1 MNTTTNPQIELAF
14 DYVCHTNKHIFLTGK
29 AGTGKTTFLHRVCR
43 EVPKRKAV
51 VAPTGVAAMNA
62 KGMTIHSLFQLPFGP
77 IVPGQASNDLKR
89 RGFTRQKI
97 DLLRSLDLLI
107 IDEISMVR
115 ADVLD
120 AIDQVLKRFRGH
132 RKPFGGV
139 QLLMIGD
146 LHQLPP
152 VVREEDWALLRP
164 HYQTAYFFG
173 SHSLKEAGAISI
185 ELKHIYRQSDQHFIE
200 LLNKVRGNQM
210 DDEVFGLLNSRFEP
224 DFEPAE
230 NEGFITLTSH
240 NAAAQTINQQKL
252 KALNEKLH
260 RFKAIVDGDFPSHT
274 YPTDEVLEFKIG
286 AQVMFVRND
295 IQTEKRYYNG
305 KIGQI
310 TDLNNGHITVQC
322 PGDELPIIVQAV
334 EWNNYK
340 YLLNDATKQVE
351 ETVVGTFTQHPLKL
365 AWAITIHKSQGLT
378 FDKVIIDAQAAFAHG
393 QVYVALSRCRSFEGI
408 VLISRLVSSSVKT
421 DVVVKD
427 YTDTA
432 QENQPTAAQL
442 EAAKHQFQQDCI
454 RELFDFEPIRY
465 HLGRLERAIL
475 ENEHSLQQSI
485 REDFKQLETLLQ
497 QKSIILAQRFQPQLA
512 QYFAAEELPEANEL
526 LQARIKKA
534 SQYFM
539 QQLQSQL
546 LPAVKKFEYITDNK
560 SVSKVMEERLK
571 SLHQDLFI
579 KTACFKTSI
588 QGFNTN
594 QYTRNKANAHLDF
607 GKQLKNAKAKTILVP
622 QKIPHPELYKTL
634 IQWRKEQAEALETEL
649 YQILPTKTITD
660 IVRVLPT
667 LPKNLLLIKGIGKS
681 RAKQFGPELLQMV
694 QSFVAD
700 KDLQTDIL
708 DFTFIKKEKTPKPPK
723 PDTKKITYELF
734 QTGKNVEEIATT
746 RGFAASTIESHLA
759 HFVETGAIL
768 IGNLVSLDKIETIS
782 AFFDK
787 HGAEKLSPAKEHFGD
802 NYSWGELR
810 LVQAFWR
817 KENPILEEEE

>member
-1 MNTTTNPQIELAF
+1 MNTTINPQIELAF
-14 DYVCHTNKHIFLTGK
+14 DYICHTNKHIFLTGK

-77 IVPGQASNDLKR
+77 IVPGQASDDLKR

-120 AIDQVLKRFRGH
+120 AIDAVLKRFRGH

-164 HYQTAYFFG
+164 HYETAYFFG
-173 SHSLKEAGAISI
+173 SNALRESGAITI
-185 ELKHIYRQSDQHFIE
+185 ELKHIYRQSDQHFID
-200 LLNKVRGNQM
+200 LLNKVRSNQM
-210 DDEVFGLLNSRFEP
+210 DDEVLNRLNSQYEP
-224 DFEPAE
+224 DFEPME

-252 KALNEKLH
+252 KALHEKKH
-260 RFKAIVDGDFPSHT
+260 TFKAIVDGDFPAHT
-274 YPTDEVLEFKIG
+274 FPTDESLEFKIG

-295 IQTEKRYYNG
+295 IQAEKRYYNG

-310 TDLNNGHITVQC
+310 TDINNDSITVQC
-322 PGDELPIIVQAV
+322 PGDELPINVQAV

-340 YLLNDATKQVE
+340 YLLNEVTKQVE

-408 VLISRLVSSSVKT
+408 VLISKLVSSSVKT

-427 YTDTA
+427 YTDSA

-454 RELFDFEPIRY
+454 RELFDFRPIQH
-465 HLGRLERAIL
+465 HLDRLARAVL
-475 ENEHSLQQSI
+475 EHEHSLQQSI
-485 REDFKQLETLLQ
+485 REDFAHLESLIN
-497 QKSIILAQRFQPQLA
+497 QKGIALAQRFQPQLA
-512 QYFAAEELPEANEL
+512 QYFTAEELPEANEL

-534 SQYFM
+534 CLYFT
-539 QQLQSQL
+539 QQLQSQF
-546 LPAVKKFEYITDNK
+546 LPTLEKFEFITDNK
-560 SVSKVMEERLK
+560 AVRKVMEERTK
-571 SLHQDLFI
+571 TLHQDLFI
-579 KTACFKTSI
+579 KKACFEASME
-588 QGFNTN
+588 GFDTG
-594 QYTRNKANAHLDF
+594 QYGRTKANAHLDF
-607 GKQLKNAKAKTILVP
+607 VKKSKSAKVKNILVP
-622 QKIPHPELYKTL
+622 QKITHPELYKML
-634 IQWRKEQAEALETEL
+634 VHWRKEQAEELGTEL

-667 LPKNLLLIKGIGKS
+667 IPKNLLLIKGIGKS
-681 RAKQFGPELLQMV
+681 RAKQFGPDILQMV
-694 QSFVAD
+694 QSFVAN

-708 DFTFIKKEKTPKPPK
+708 DFTFIKKEKQPKPPK
-723 PDTKKITYELF
+723 PDTKKLTYELY
-734 QTGKNVEEIATT
+734 QEGKNIDEIAAI
-746 RGFAASTIESHLA
+746 RGLATSTIETHLA
-759 HFVETGAIL
+759 HFVENGTVL
-768 IGNLVSLDKIETIS
+768 IGKLVSLDKIEAIS
-782 AFFDK
+782 AFFDEN
-787 HGAEKLSPAKEHFGD
+787 GVEKLSPAKEYFGN

-810 LVQAFWR
+810 LVQAFCR
-817 KENPILEEEE
+817 KENQVFEEE